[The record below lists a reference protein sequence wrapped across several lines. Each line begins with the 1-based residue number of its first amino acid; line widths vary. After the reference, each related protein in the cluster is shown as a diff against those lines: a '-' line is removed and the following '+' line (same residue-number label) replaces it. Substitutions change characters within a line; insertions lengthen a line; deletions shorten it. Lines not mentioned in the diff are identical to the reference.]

1 MGFKEKR
8 QKMQKKI
15 LVIDDDED
23 QRDLVRAVLEVEG
36 YKVLEASGGYSALE
50 MIREEIPDMAIVD
63 IFMPDMDGLETITQL
78 RLRTADMKIIAMS
91 GCGLF
96 QHSDYLSHAKE
107 FGANAGIAKP
117 FRINDLVKL
126 VKSQFSQVFDL

>member
-1 MGFKEKR
+1 MTNSAVGLKGKR
-8 QKMQKKI
+8 RKMKNRI

-36 YKVLEASGGYSALE
+36 FEVLEASGGYAALE
-50 MIREEIPDMAIVD
+50 MVRKNIPDMAIVD

-78 RLRTADMKIIAMS
+78 RLRTSDMKIIAMS

-107 FGANAGIAKP
+107 FGANAGITKP
-117 FRINDLVKL
+117 FRIDDLVKL
-126 VKSQFSQVFDL
+126 VKSQFS